1 VAPRADTTLSSTG
14 RWFFSTLRL
23 GGVKRGARDLVEAGH
38 RLARFA
44 NDDRA

>member
-1 VAPRADTTLSSTG
+1 VAPRADTTPSS
-14 RWFFSTLRL
+14 WFFSTLRL